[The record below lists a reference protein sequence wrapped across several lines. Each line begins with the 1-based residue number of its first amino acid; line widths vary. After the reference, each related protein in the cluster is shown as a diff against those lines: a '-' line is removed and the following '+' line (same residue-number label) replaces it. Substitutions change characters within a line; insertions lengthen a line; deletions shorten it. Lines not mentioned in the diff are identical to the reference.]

1 MDIGFNVY
9 LVLDELRKRKKIFR
23 DENDFRQELVDTI
36 QDMYD
41 NVRVKVEYPA
51 PFNTKKGIDIVV
63 VMDNEYYPI
72 ELKYKR
78 KSFKGIVDNI
88 EYDLP
93 SDNAQNENC
102 YRAVKDIKRIE
113 DFRDNEPLFKKGYTV
128 FLTNDLSYMNK
139 PREDS
144 QYMEFSVHENSVK
157 TGTLNWKR
165 ENPKTGFEEPIT
177 LKGTYTMNWK
187 EYSNLND
194 EKSGTFMY
202 LVNEIDK

>member
-1 MDIGFNVY
+1 MNMSFNVN
-9 LVLDELRKRKKIFR
+9 LVLAELMKRRKIFR

-78 KSFKGIVDNI
+78 KLFKGIVDNV

-93 SDNAQNENC
+93 SDNAKNENC
-102 YRAVKDIKRIE
+102 YRVIQDIKRIE
-113 DFRDNEPLFKKGYTV
+113 DFRDNEPLFKRGYTV
-128 FLTNDLSYMNK
+128 FLTNDLTYMDK
-139 PREDS
+139 PKEDS
-144 QYMEFSVHENSVK
+144 QYIEFSVHENSVK

-165 ENPKTGFEEPIT
+165 ETPKNGFEEPII
-177 LKGTYTMNWK
+177 LEGTYIMNWK
-187 EYSNLND
+187 EYSNLNE

-202 LVNEIDK
+202 LVNEIYK

>member
-51 PFNTKKGIDIVV
+51 PFNTTKGIDIVV

-165 ENPKTGFEEPIT
+165 ETPKNGFEEPIT

-187 EYSNLND
+187 EYSNLNN

-202 LVNEIDK
+202 LINEIDK